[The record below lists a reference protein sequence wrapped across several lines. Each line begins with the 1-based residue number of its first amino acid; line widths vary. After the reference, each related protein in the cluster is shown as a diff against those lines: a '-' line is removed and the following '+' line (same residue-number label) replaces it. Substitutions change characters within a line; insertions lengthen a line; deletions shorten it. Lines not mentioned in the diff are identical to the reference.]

1 MIERI
6 IKRDGTIEDFVP
18 SKLNRWAEWATQTLG
33 NKVDWPSVVL
43 ETVSNLPSECTSE
56 FLQSQLIKTCLD
68 FDTWSYNRMAGRLY
82 AAQIHKN
89 LYNNKM
95 PTVKELHRKL
105 QALGFMEYLDYS
117 DEEYEQVEKLVNHK
131 QDFKYAYYQIHVN
144 LTKYAIADRVNRI
157 YYESPQY
164 MYMRMAMALSE
175 DQPKE
180 RRMQD
185 VAKFYEHL
193 SNNRINAP
201 TPNHI
206 NLGTPLRGYSSCCLY
221 NVDDDVKSIAAGNLI
236 AYTMTYMSAGI
247 GAYLQTRSVGD
258 PVRKG
263 AIEHMGKLPYYRN
276 TVASVKANTQNG
288 RGGACTM
295 YFNIFDPEIETLLNL
310 KNPMSTEDKKIRGLD
325 YSWGG
330 NKFIAR
336 KAARNE
342 QVFLFNIYTAPD
354 LYKALYSGDQSE
366 FERLY
371 EKYEADENFKK
382 TYVNARDLI
391 IQANNQW
398 YETGRVYEHHIDE
411 INRHTPFKETIY
423 MSNLCFTGDTL
434 VAVADGRNAI
444 RIDQLASESNGKIK
458 IPVYSARKAKGGK
471 NYWKT
476 EIKNAIAFKTGTKP
490 VVKVVL
496 SNGDTFECTED
507 HRLALASGGYIEAKD
522 SVGHQL
528 EGFFTSLGGINDE
541 EGEIYVVE
549 IINENKVEDVYD
561 LTVDDNH
568 NFYIITGSKDADFL
582 ECNGVLVHNCS
593 EILEPNKPYYDIQ
606 DLYRVDH
613 HNGEVATCNLGGIVH
628 ANIDSDEQLEEV
640 AYYTLLMIDKCIHL
654 AHYELPHVGYTAKQR
669 MNAGVGII
677 GLAHLMAKNKKLY
690 TTEEGKKFIH
700 QVAERHA
707 YFLIKASLRLG
718 KELGNAPWMDKTKWP
733 EGWLPIDT
741 YNKNV
746 DGIADFEYL
755 YDWEALRSEIIANKG
770 IRNSCLIAH
779 MPSETSANSS
789 GTTNGLYPIRELT
802 MIKTDNNRVNYWAA
816 PEGEK
821 YEKWYE
827 SAWDI
832 PAKDMTDLYAI
843 VQKFTDQGIS
853 ADFYRKLIGAETVTS
868 TEMISDYLYRVKMG
882 LKTKYYLN
890 SKTSETKQTSN
901 SDDKEFDTYTSDADD
916 DSHCESCTL

>member
-6 IKRDGTIEDFVP
+6 IKRDGSVEEFMP

-33 NKVDWPSVVL
+33 TKVDWTSVVL
-43 ETVSNLPSECTSE
+43 ETVSNLPSECTSS

-82 AAQIHKN
+82 VAQIHKD
-89 LYNNKM
+89 LYNNEM
-95 PTVKELHRKL
+95 PTVKELHRRL
-105 QALGFMEYLDYS
+105 QTLGFMEHLDYS
-117 DEEYEQVEKLVNHK
+117 DEEYAQVEKIINHK
-131 QDFKYAYYQIHVN
+131 QDFKYSYYQVHVD
-144 LTKYAIADRVNRI
+144 LTKYAIADRVKSI

-164 MYMRMAMALSE
+164 MYMRMAMALSV
-175 DQPKE
+175 DQPRE
-180 RRMQD
+180 RRMTD

-206 NLGTPLRGYSSCCLY
+206 NLGTPLRGYASCCLY
-221 NVDDDVKSIAAGNLI
+221 NVDDDVVSIAAGNLI

-247 GAYLQTRSVGD
+247 GAYLQTRSVND
-258 PVRKG
+258 PVRGG
-263 AIEHMGKLPYYRN
+263 AIQHMGKLPYYRN

-295 YFNIFDPEIETLLNL
+295 YFNIFDPEVETLLNL
-310 KNPMSTEDKKIRGLD
+310 KNPMSTEDKKIRGMD

-342 QVFLFNIYTAPD
+342 DVFLFNVYNAPD
-354 LYKALYSGDQSE
+354 LYAALYSGDQTE

-371 EKYEADENFKK
+371 AKYEADENFKK
-382 TYVNARDLI
+382 TYVNARELV
-391 IQANNQW
+391 IQAINQW

-423 MSNLCFTGDTL
+423 MSNLC
-434 VAVADGRNAI
+434 
-444 RIDQLASESNGKIK
+444 
-458 IPVYSARKAKGGK
+458 
-471 NYWKT
+471 
-476 EIKNAIAFKTGTKP
+476 
-490 VVKVVL
+490 
-496 SNGDTFECTED
+496 
-507 HRLALASGGYIEAKD
+507 
-522 SVGHQL
+522 
-528 EGFFTSLGGINDE
+528 
-541 EGEIYVVE
+541 
-549 IINENKVEDVYD
+549 
-561 LTVDDNH
+561 
-568 NFYIITGSKDADFL
+568 
-582 ECNGVLVHNCS
+582 S

-613 HNGEVATCNLGGIVH
+613 HNGEVATCNLAGIVH

-640 AYYTLLMIDKCIHL
+640 AYYALLMIDKCIHL
-654 AHYELPHVGYTAKQR
+654 AHYELPHVGYTSKNR
-669 MNAGVGII
+669 LNAGVGII
-677 GLAHLMAKNKKLY
+677 GLAHLMAKNHKLY
-690 TTEEGKKFIH
+690 STVEGKKFIH
-700 QVAERHA
+700 QVAEKHA
-707 YFLIKASLRLG
+707 YYLIKASLKLG
-718 KELGNAPWMDKTKWP
+718 QELGNAPWIDKTKWP

-746 DGIADFEYL
+746 DSIADFEYTC
-755 YDWEALRSEIIANKG
+755 DWESLRAEIIANGG

-802 MIKTDNNRVNYWAA
+802 MIKTDDKRVTYWAA

-821 YEKWYE
+821 LKKWYE
-827 SAWDI
+827 SAWDLSN
-832 PAKDMTDLYAI
+832 KDLTDLYAI

-853 ADFYRKLIGAETVTS
+853 ADFYRKIVGSDTIQS
-868 TEMISDYLYRVKMG
+868 SEMLADYFYRVKMG

-890 SKTSETKQTSN
+890 SFTSNQGKTSDDNAELADQSFN
-901 SDDKEFDTYTSDADD
+901 SDDDDAE
-916 DSHCESCTL
+916 CESCTL